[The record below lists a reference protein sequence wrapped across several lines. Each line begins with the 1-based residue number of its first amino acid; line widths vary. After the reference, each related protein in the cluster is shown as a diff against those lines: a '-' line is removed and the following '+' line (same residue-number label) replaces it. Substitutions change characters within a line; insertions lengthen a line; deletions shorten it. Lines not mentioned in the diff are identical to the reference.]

1 MGHLDALNIVTKP
14 NMRPVTSQD
23 QKRFKLIIKLQ
34 EQLSMIEAELTG
46 KGYKR
51 LKWVTRLNAQGEHER
66 IQRPVRVKQWWFKD
80 WAGNM
85 FFAIRYG
92 ANALWAKQELMVQQ
106 GERNPQKNRNDKY
119 VFERHI
125 KPFGIIADDMRRCI
139 SKVALLKRAY
149 FIGSQRLRRK
159 FIAGTK
165 SRNFITREAA
175 L

>member
-1 MGHLDALNIVTKP
+1 MGHLQALNIVAKP

-34 EQLSMIEAELTG
+34 EQLSMVDAELTG

-51 LKWVTRLNAQGEHER
+51 MKWVARLNDQGDHER

-92 ANALWAKQELMVQQ
+92 AK
-106 GERNPQKNRNDKY
+106 PIHIQKDKSA
-119 VFERHI
+119 I
-125 KPFGIIADDMRRCI
+125 
-139 SKVALLKRAY
+139 KVANAAELPSVITALMRAVEAGELDVQLAAITNEHQFEPKRPTLK
-149 FIGSQRLRRK
+149 LPVK
-159 FIAGTK
+159 
-165 SRNFITREAA
+165 RN
-175 L
+175 